1 LFRGFS
7 PKLTEFEAGDSLMHE
22 MSIAQSIVEVVEKEL
37 ASHGVEQLKAVNI
50 AVGKWAAV
58 VPEQLAFCFSIITM
72 ETSLAGATLN
82 IREVPLGYTCSACG
96 AEFTAGEMS
105 IICPECGS
113 TNIGLTSGREL
124 TIESIE
130 VAD

>member
-1 LFRGFS
+1 
-7 PKLTEFEAGDSLMHE
+7 MHE
-22 MSIAQSIVEVVEKEL
+22 MSIAQSIVDIVEKEL
-37 ASHGVEQLKAVNI
+37 TNHGVEQLKAVNI

-72 ETSLAGATLN
+72 DTSMAGASLN
-82 IREVPLGYTCSACG
+82 VREIPLGYKCSACG
-96 AEFTAGEMS
+96 EEFTSGEMV
-105 IICPECGS
+105 IVCPKCGA
-113 TNIGLTSGREL
+113 TNIVLTAGREL

>member
-1 LFRGFS
+1 
-7 PKLTEFEAGDSLMHE
+7 MHE
-22 MSIAQSIVEVVEKEL
+22 MSIAQSIVDIVEKEL
-37 ASHGVEQLKAVNI
+37 SSHGVEQLTAVNI

-58 VPEQLAFCFSIITM
+58 VPEQLAFCFSMLTM
-72 ETSLAGATLN
+72 DTNMAGAILN

-96 AEFTAGEMS
+96 EKFTSEGMA
-105 IICPECGS
+105 IVCPKCGA
-113 TNIGLTSGREL
+113 TNIALTAGREL

>member
-1 LFRGFS
+1 
-7 PKLTEFEAGDSLMHE
+7 MHE
-22 MSIAQSIVEVVEKEL
+22 MSIAQSIVDIVEKEL

-50 AVGKWAAV
+50 AVGKLAAV
-58 VPEQLAFCFSIITM
+58 VPEQLAFCFSMITM

-82 IREVPLGYTCSACG
+82 IREIPISYTCSVCG
-96 AEFTAGEMS
+96 KEFTAEEMS
-105 IICPECGS
+105 IVCPECGDAR
-113 TNIGLTSGREL
+113 IDLTSGREL

>member
-1 LFRGFS
+1 
-7 PKLTEFEAGDSLMHE
+7 MHE
-22 MSIAQSIVEVVEKEL
+22 MSIAQSIVDIVEKEL
-37 ASHGVEQLKAVNI
+37 VSHGVEQLKAVNI
-50 AVGKWAAV
+50 AVGKLAAV
-58 VPEQLAFCFSIITM
+58 VPEQLAFCFSIITL

-96 AEFTAGEMS
+96 EEFTYGGMAIVCS
-105 IICPECGS
+105 QCGD

>member
-1 LFRGFS
+1 
-7 PKLTEFEAGDSLMHE
+7 MHE
-22 MSIAQSIVEVVEKEL
+22 MSIAQSIIDIVEKEL

-50 AVGKWAAV
+50 AVGKLAAV
-58 VPEQLAFCFSIITM
+58 VPEQLAFCFSMITL

-82 IREVPLGYTCSACG
+82 IREVPPGYTCVTCG
-96 AEFTAGEMS
+96 EEFTFGEMS
-105 IICPECGS
+105 ILCPRCGD
-113 TNIGLTSGREL
+113 TNIDLTSGREL